1 MVTLQD
7 AEVSTLKLPDL
18 ADLTERKDLGFPGSA
33 VRSSECRCTLTPAW
47 VGSFMFPAVDSFPA
61 VGARFTFPAHVS
73 PPSRRFAFD
82 GLGERGGGR
91 VALAVVFTG
100 VVPFSAPLV
109 LAGLG
114 LDESAIAPV
123 IALAVYLAWRL
134 RVRLPNQGGCHGLVR
149 RTSTG
154 GEPMLAVGGSPWSP
168 VLSFRALHCR
178 VPQSRPRAMSSNA
191 LRVLPD
197 VPGRDIQVLLP
208 AFAPAC
214 GTGHEA
220 VKPPFR
226 CRSSWPL
233 ACASWITVSK

>member
-1 MVTLQD
+1 MPLHAD
-7 AEVSTLKLPDL
+7 AS
-18 ADLTERKDLGFPGSA
+18 LG
-33 VRSSECRCTLTPAW
+33 RIL
-47 VGSFMFPAVDSFPA
+47 
-61 VGARFTFPAHVS
+61 HVS
-73 PPSRRFAFD
+73 RGGFISSGRGAFHLPCPCFPTISQVCIRRAR
-82 GLGERGGGR
+82 GEGGGR